1 MVAFKVAV
9 TKILKNA
16 EEDVRVKV
24 HFQKNYRFV
33 ESQNLPVK
41 NATDDFS
48 WEFLSS
54 LQENCLWVT
63 CK

>member
-9 TKILKNA
+9 TKILKSA

-48 WEFLSS
+48 
-54 LQENCLWVT
+54 
-63 CK
+63 